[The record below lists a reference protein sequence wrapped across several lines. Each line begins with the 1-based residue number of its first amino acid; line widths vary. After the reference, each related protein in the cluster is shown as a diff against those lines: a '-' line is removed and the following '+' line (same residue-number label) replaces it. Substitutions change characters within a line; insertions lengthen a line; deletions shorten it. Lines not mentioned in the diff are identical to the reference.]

1 MSGPA
6 TRPRALSLF
15 ALPGIPMVQPGDD
28 LAALIADGYAQA
40 GEAGAQGDVLVV
52 AQKIVSKSEGRYAD
66 LAAVEPGARARDLA
80 GRTGKDARLVE
91 LILGESRRVVR
102 HRPNV
107 IIVEHQTGFRHGD
120 TPASTAPTWSR
131 RARTGGTTSG
141 CCCCRA
147 TPTAARGACA
157 RGCAPGSVST
167 CAVIVND
174 SVGRAWR
181 VGTVG
186 LALGAAGLPALL
198 DLRGRDDLFGRPLE
212 VTQVGLADELAA
224 AASLL
229 QGEADEGMPAVV
241 VRGLSPAGPDNAGA
255 ALIRD
260 EADDLFR

>member
-1 MSGPA
+1 MTARSA
-6 TRPRALSLF
+6 RPRALSLF

-28 LAALIADGYAQA
+28 LPALIADGLARA
-40 GEAGAQGDVLVV
+40 GEAVAEGDVLVV

-66 LAAVEPGARARDLA
+66 LATVEPGAEARELA
-80 GRTGKDARLVE
+80 ARTAKDPRMVE
-91 LILGESRRVVR
+91 LILSESRRVVR
-102 HRPNV
+102 HRPGV
-107 IIVEHQTGFRHGD
+107 IIVEHRLGFVMANAGID
-120 TPASTAPTWSR
+120 NSNVEPAGADERVLLLPRDPDGSAR
-131 RARTGGTTSG
+131 RIREGL
-141 CCCCRA
+141 RE
-147 TPTAARGACA
+147 RLGAD
-157 RGCAPGSVST
+157 

-186 LALGAAGLPALL
+186 LALGAAGLPSLL

-229 QGEADEGMPAVV
+229 QGEADEGMPVVV
-241 VRGLSPAGPDNAGA
+241 VRGLAAAGPGNAGA

>member
-1 MSGPA
+1 MTARPA
-6 TRPRALSLF
+6 RPRALSLF

-28 LAALIADGYAQA
+28 LAALIAEGFARA
-40 GEAGAQGDVLVV
+40 GESLAAGDVLVV

-66 LAAVEPGARARDLA
+66 LAAVEPGTQARALA
-80 GRTGKDARLVE
+80 ARTDKDPRMVE

-102 HRPNV
+102 HRPGV
-107 IIVEHQTGFRHGD
+107 IIVEHRLGFVMANAGIDNSNVEPSGADERVLLLPRDPDGS
-120 TPASTAPTWSR
+120 AR
-131 RARTGGTTSG
+131 RLRQGLRERLGTD
-141 CCCCRA
+141 
-147 TPTAARGACA
+147 
-157 RGCAPGSVST
+157 

-186 LALGAAGLPALL
+186 LALGAAGLPSLL

-212 VTQVGLADELAA
+212 VTQVALADELAA

-229 QGEADEGMPAVV
+229 QGEADEGMPVVV
-241 VRGLSPAGPDNAGA
+241 VRGLSPAGPGNDGA
-255 ALIRD
+255 SLIRD

>member
-1 MSGPA
+1 MTARPA
-6 TRPRALSLF
+6 RPRALSLF

-28 LAALIADGYAQA
+28 LPALIADGFVRA
-40 GEAGAQGDVLVV
+40 GEAAAEGDILVV

-66 LAAVEPGARARDLA
+66 LATVEPGAEARELA
-80 GRTGKDARLVE
+80 ARTAKDPRMVE
-91 LILGESRRVVR
+91 LILSESRRVVR
-102 HRPNV
+102 HRPGV
-107 IIVEHQTGFRHGD
+107 IIVEHRLGFVMANAGID
-120 TPASTAPTWSR
+120 NSNVEPAGADERVLLLPRDPDGSAR
-131 RARTGGTTSG
+131 RIREGL
-141 CCCCRA
+141 RE
-147 TPTAARGACA
+147 RLGAD
-157 RGCAPGSVST
+157 

-181 VGTVG
+181 IGTVG
-186 LALGAAGLPALL
+186 IALGAAGLPSLL

-229 QGEADEGMPAVV
+229 QGEADEGMPVVV
-241 VRGLSPAGPDNAGA
+241 VRGLAAAGPGNAGA